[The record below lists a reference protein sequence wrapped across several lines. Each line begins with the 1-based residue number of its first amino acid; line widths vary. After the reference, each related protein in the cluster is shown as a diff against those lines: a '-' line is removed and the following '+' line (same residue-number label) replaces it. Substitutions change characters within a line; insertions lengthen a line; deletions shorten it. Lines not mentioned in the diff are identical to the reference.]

1 MSSETQHTD
10 FTFLKSF
17 TQGNHDRMVK
27 YIGSFLAMAPEK
39 ISQMKK
45 ALDEKNWSDLRTA
58 AHSLKPQL
66 AYMGINSI
74 KEDILAIEEN
84 AGEEKNLD
92 QLPALVSKVET
103 VCTAAFVELNDFV
116 KSVS

>member
-1 MSSETQHTD
+1 MSTETKHTD

-17 TQGNHDRMVK
+17 TQGNNERMVK
-27 YIGSFLAMAPEK
+27 YISSFLGMAPEK
-39 ISQMKK
+39 LSTMKK
-45 ALDEKNWSDLRTA
+45 ALDEKNWNELRTA

-103 VCTAAFVELNDFV
+103 VCNRAFVELNDFV